1 MKLKNLAEEI
11 GGLLL
16 AKNLTLGLAESCT
29 GGLLAAAITDIPGSS
44 GYFNG
49 SIVAYR
55 NKVKK
60 KVLKVTTP
68 CLRKFGAVSAETAAA
83 MARGARKA
91 TTAKIGLSLTGI
103 AGPSGGTKDKPVG
116 LVYVGLDA
124 RKLPLTLP
132 SPQRV
137 EGNFS
142 FILSSPLRGE
152 DKGEGDKKGKSYVIK
167 LRMVR
172 QFNFSGNRQEIRQ
185 AACIKA
191 LELLKDFLEK
201 VKTAHG
207 DHNRIIQR
215 KSD

>member
-1 MKLKNLAEEI
+1 MEELKNLAEEI
-11 GGLLL
+11 GNLLL

-68 CLRKFGAVSAETAAA
+68 CLRKFGAVSTETAAA

-91 TTAKIGLSLTGI
+91 TTARVGLSITGI
-103 AGPSGGTKDKPVG
+103 AGPSGEIKDKPVG
-116 LVYVGLDA
+116 LVYIGLDA
-124 RKLPLTLP
+124 RKV
-132 SPQRV
+132 RV
-137 EGNFS
+137 
-142 FILSSPLRGE
+142 
-152 DKGEGDKKGKSYVIK
+152 
-167 LRMVR
+167 VR

-185 AACIKA
+185 SACIEA
-191 LELLKDFLEK
+191 LELLKEFLQK
-201 VKTAHG
+201 VESPNRN
-207 DHNRIIQR
+207 HNRIIQR

>member
-1 MKLKNLAEEI
+1 MGTIPAEKLKKLAEEV

-16 AKNLTLGLAESCT
+16 AKDLTLGLAESCT
-29 GGLLAAAITDIPGSS
+29 GGLLAAAITEIPGSS

-60 KVLKVTTP
+60 RVLKVTTP

-91 TTAKIGLSLTGI
+91 TTGKIGLSITGI
-103 AGPSGGTKDKPVG
+103 AGPSGETKDKPIG
-116 LVYVGLDA
+116 LIYIGLEA
-124 RKLPLTLP
+124 RKA
-132 SPQRV
+132 
-137 EGNFS
+137 
-142 FILSSPLRGE
+142 
-152 DKGEGDKKGKSYVIK
+152 
-167 LRMVR
+167 RMVR

-185 AACIKA
+185 SACIEA
-191 LELLKDFLEK
+191 LELLREFLQKIEG
-201 VKTAHG
+201 ANSH
-207 DHNRIIQR
+207 HNRIIQR